1 MSLRDDARGIS
12 EGLAVLVSTVV
23 GFVVAFASI
32 WVVNGLESDFETLYR
47 VNPTVE
53 GGGVGTDF
61 VAGNT
66 DPTLDALIVAIHAI
80 DVVMGVFILLILF
93 IHWAA
98 FRRLGARMQ
107 PPKKAGADGV
117 AADGGEARTDG
128 GDAGSDGSE
137 RRTAGSEPQTV
148 GGERDESAPDSG
160 GDTP

>member
-12 EGLAVLVSTVV
+12 EGVAVLVSAVV

-107 PPKKAGADGV
+107 PPKEAGAGGV
-117 AADGGEARTDG
+117 AADGGEPQTEGGKPQTDG
-128 GDAGSDGSE
+128 GE
-137 RRTAGSEPQTV
+137 PRTGGDRQSTADSPDTPGDDQ
-148 GGERDESAPDSG
+148 GGETA
-160 GDTP
+160 